1 MSKKVYVFPAN
12 QQMLK
17 LISKSYLGD
26 QGDIFSSPKCY
37 GTTKNHRNI
46 LIYFFEVP
54 PFLGVPRGG
63 NSVLKDMTF
72 QIWISIKKNIY
83 FCVFISRITNSYLIW
98 MLALP
103 LHRLIFPV
111 SKNTIFRIR
120 LLFFIKKFVFF
131 SKLRLLS

>member
-1 MSKKVYVFPAN
+1 MLKKGYILAEN

-17 LISKSYLGD
+17 WISKSYSAD

-63 NSVLKDMTF
+63 YSVLKDMTF
-72 QIWISIKKNIY
+72 QIWINTPQ
-83 FCVFISRITNSYLIW
+83 IT
-98 MLALP
+98 
-103 LHRLIFPV
+103 R
-111 SKNTIFRIR
+111 KT
-120 LLFFIKKFVFF
+120 
-131 SKLRLLS
+131 KL